1 MASNSVDSATQP
13 AVSLTSLRHD
23 KSEAPNADNVINV
36 EHDEEG
42 SMKHVDADST
52 PVSAREHAFAEL
64 GIPNW
69 EELEKKVVRRLDMT
83 LLPTLWLLYVF
94 NYLDRASLGQAR
106 LSTLDEDLRLEGSQF
121 GSAVSILS
129 AGYVLGQVP
138 SNMIIGKIRPSLYLP
153 GMAILWSGVSAAV
166 AGVKTYEGLLA
177 VRFFLG
183 LVEAPL
189 FPGAIYVM
197 SSWYTR
203 REIAVRIAIM
213 STGVSLANG
222 LSGLIAA
229 AVFTTLEGARGV
241 AGWQW
246 LFIVLAL
253 FGSAF
258 AFAAVFLLPD
268 YPQSKSGS
276 AMWTMTEDMRK
287 VAQVRIIADRVS
299 EVEIKS
305 TIWTGVKLTVIDYKF
320 WLLTG
325 VNIAIS
331 AAYGFS
337 NFYPAIVRGLG
348 YDRITALLL
357 TFPPYCVAAATSIA
371 VAWNSDRVGER
382 GWHFS
387 TPIAVGL
394 AGYVI
399 CMITTATVPRY
410 SASYLFIG
418 GLFGANPLIQTWLST
433 TLARTP
439 EKKAVSVALCNVLSQ
454 IGNVIAPFFF
464 IDSDEPRYRLAFI
477 LMFLMGSLCITFAL
491 TLKYCLWRENKR
503 LYREAQENGTPYMP
517 YLQ

>member
-1 MASNSVDSATQP
+1 MASNGIDSATQP
-13 AVSLTSLRHD
+13 AVRLASLRHD

-52 PVSAREHAFAEL
+52 PVSARDHAFAEL

-106 LSTLDEDLRLEGSQF
+106 LSTLDEDLQLVGSQF

-138 SNMIIGKIRPSLYLP
+138 SNMIIGK
-153 GMAILWSGVSAAV
+153 SA
-166 AGVKTYEGLLA
+166 ES
-177 VRFFLG
+177 
-183 LVEAPL
+183 
-189 FPGAIYVM
+189 AIYVM

-276 AMWTMTEDMRK
+276 ALWTMTEDMRK
-287 VAQVRIIADRVS
+287 VAQIRIIADRVS
-299 EVEIKS
+299 EVEIQS

-439 EKKAVSVALCNVLSQ
+439 EKKAVSVALYNVLSQ

-464 IDSDEPRYRLAFI
+464 IDSNEPRYRLAFI
-477 LMFLMGSLCITFAL
+477 LMFLMGSLCIIFAL
-491 TLKYCLWRENKR
+491 TLKHCLWRENKR

>member
-1 MASNSVDSATQP
+1 MASNGIDSATQP
-13 AVSLTSLRHD
+13 AVRLASLRHD

-52 PVSAREHAFAEL
+52 PVSARDHAFAEL

-106 LSTLDEDLRLEGSQF
+106 LSTLDEDLQLVGSQF

-138 SNMIIGKIRPSLYLP
+138 SNMIIGKSAESVPS
-153 GMAILWSGVSAAV
+153 
-166 AGVKTYEGLLA
+166 
-177 VRFFLG
+177 R
-183 LVEAPL
+183 
-189 FPGAIYVM
+189 
-197 SSWYTR
+197 WYTR

-253 FGSAF
+253 FG
-258 AFAAVFLLPD
+258 
-268 YPQSKSGS
+268 

-287 VAQVRIIADRVS
+287 VAQIRIIADRVS
-299 EVEIKS
+299 EVEIQS

-331 AAYGFS
+331 TAYGFS

-410 SASYLFIG
+410 SASYLFIR

-454 IGNVIAPFFF
+454 IGNVIAPFF
-464 IDSDEPRYRLAFI
+464 
-477 LMFLMGSLCITFAL
+477 SL
-491 TLKYCLWRENKR
+491 
-503 LYREAQENGTPYMP
+503 TPMS
-517 YLQ
+517 LDTAWHLSSCFSWVVFVSSLL

>member
-1 MASNSVDSATQP
+1 MSSNNRVAKPCAGLIAVEDDKKDAFNTDKAKAIEQAEKGSVEDPDVTAT
-13 AVSLTSLRHD
+13 T
-23 KSEAPNADNVINV
+23 
-36 EHDEEG
+36 
-42 SMKHVDADST
+42 T
-52 PVSAREHAFAEL
+52 SARESAFAEL
-64 GIPNW
+64 GIPDW
-69 EELEKKVVRRLDMT
+69 KFLEKKLVRRLDMT

-153 GMAILWSGVSAAV
+153 GMAILWSGVSAAI
-166 AGVKTYEGLLA
+166 AGVKSYEGLLA

-229 AVFTTLEGARGV
+229 AVFSTLEGARGV

-258 AFAAVFLLPD
+258 ALVAIFLLPD

-299 EVEIKS
+299 ELEIQS
-305 TIWTGVKLTVIDYKF
+305 TIWTGVKLTIIDYKF

-325 VNIAIS
+325 INISIS

-348 YDRITALLL
+348 YDRVTALLL
-357 TFPPYCVAAATSIA
+357 TFPPYCVAAPTSIA

-399 CMITTATVPRY
+399 CMVTTATVPRY

-464 IDSDEPRYRLAFI
+464 IDSDEPQYRLAFI
-477 LMFLMGSLCITFAL
+477 LMFLMGGLCISFAL
-491 TLKYCLWRENKR
+491 ALKYCLWRENKR
-503 LYREAQENGTPYMP
+503 LFQEAQENGTPYMP

>member
-1 MASNSVDSATQP
+1 M
-13 AVSLTSLRHD
+13 
-23 KSEAPNADNVINV
+23 
-36 EHDEEG
+36 EHDEERSIKAAG
-42 SMKHVDADST
+42 ADEQ
-52 PVSAREHAFAEL
+52 PLSAREQAFAHL

-69 EELEKKVVRRLDMT
+69 EELEKKVVKRLDMT

-106 LSTLDEDLRLEGSQF
+106 LSTLDQDLNLQGSQF

-129 AGYVLGQVP
+129 GGYVLGQLP
-138 SNMIIGKIRPSLYLP
+138 SNMIIGKIRPGLYLP
-153 GMAILWSGVSAAV
+153 SMAILWSGVSAAI

-229 AVFTTLEGARGV
+229 AVFTTLEGRHGV

-246 LFIVLAL
+246 LFIVLAC
-253 FGSAF
+253 GGTVI
-258 AFAAVFLLPD
+258 AVIAMFTLPD
-268 YPQSKSGS
+268 YPQSKTGS
-276 AMWTMTEDMRK
+276 AMWTMTEEMRQ

-299 EVEIKS
+299 ETEIS
-305 TIWTGVKLTVIDYKF
+305 TSVWHGLKLTVADYKF

-348 YDRITALLL
+348 YERITALVL
-357 TFPPYCVAAATSIA
+357 TFPPYCVAAVTSII
-371 VAWNSDRVGER
+371 VAWNSDRVADR
-382 GWHFS
+382 GWHFV

-394 AGYVI
+394 VGYVV
-399 CMITTATVPRY
+399 CMITTDTVPRY
-410 SASYLFIG
+410 ASSYLFIG
-418 GLFGANPLIQTWLST
+418 GLFGANPLIQTWVTST
-433 TLARTP
+433 LGRTP
-439 EKKAVSVALCNVLSQ
+439 EKKATSVALCNILSQ

-477 LMFLMGSLCITFAL
+477 LMFLMGGLCISFAL
-491 TLKYCLWRENKR
+491 ALKFSLWKENKK
-503 LYREAQENGTPYMP
+503 LYREAQENGTPYQP
-517 YLQ
+517 FLT

>member
-1 MASNSVDSATQP
+1 MASNGVDQVTQP
-13 AVSLTSLRHD
+13 AVSLASLRHD
-23 KSEAPNADNVINV
+23 KSESPNADNVVNV
-36 EHDEEG
+36 ELDEEG

-52 PVSAREHAFAEL
+52 PISARDHAFAEL

-69 EELEKKVVRRLDMT
+69 EELQKKVVRRLDMT

-106 LSTLDEDLRLEGSQF
+106 LSTLDEDLQLEGSQF

-129 AGYVLGQVP
+129 AGYVLDQVP

-213 STGVSLANG
+213 ST
-222 LSGLIAA
+222 
-229 AVFTTLEGARGV
+229 VFATLEGARGV

-331 AAYGFS
+331 AAYGFT

-357 TFPPYCVAAATSIA
+357 TFPPYCVAAATSVA

-418 GLFGANPLIQTWLST
+418 GLFGANPLIQTWLSM

-464 IDSDEPRYRLAFI
+464 INSDEPRYRLAFI

-491 TLKYCLWRENKR
+491 TLKYCLSRENKR